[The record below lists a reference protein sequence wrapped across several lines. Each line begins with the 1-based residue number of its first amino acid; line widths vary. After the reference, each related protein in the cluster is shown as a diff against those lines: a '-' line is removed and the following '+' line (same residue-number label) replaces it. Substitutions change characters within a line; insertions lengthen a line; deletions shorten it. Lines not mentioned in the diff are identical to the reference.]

1 MVQTISGIKEQ
12 LEERAEESP
21 NPYENNEP
29 AMMVFSQISA
39 EPVPQAEGGAATF
52 KSVHKSLMA
61 QLEANID
68 QLQAFDEDE
77 EDYEE
82 KFNKKYCKV
91 QKLVLL
97 VEEITL
103 KEKLCNRRALRLC
116 QGLLKHC

>member
-1 MVQTISGIKEQ
+1 MVQTISDIKEQ

-61 QLEANID
+61 
-68 QLQAFDEDE
+68 
-77 EDYEE
+77 
-82 KFNKKYCKV
+82 
-91 QKLVLL
+91 
-97 VEEITL
+97 
-103 KEKLCNRRALRLC
+103 
-116 QGLLKHC
+116 